1 MTNSCTWRLNN
12 TRGHHR
18 TFPDDAFTAGAAC
31 FAGSIHA
38 GEDEEIA
45 DELFIPAADEAD
57 GSANG
62 MCSGETLRGLL
73 SSSNGRLSDMI
84 AHRLAV
90 KQCHTE

>member
-1 MTNSCTWRLNN
+1 MHGRCHR
-12 TRGHHR
+12 R
-18 TFPDDAFTAGAAC
+18 TFPVDAFTIGAAC

-38 GEDEEIA
+38 GE

-73 SSSNGRLSDMI
+73 SSSSGRLSDMI

-90 KQCHTE
+90 RQCHTE